1 MNFDLNID
9 NYTTN
14 ELLDLFD
21 LPLNYDKFI
30 LETKENKLKDNIVKS
45 NEIDEE
51 IKTKTINFLFKVKNI
66 LLNNIDEKPV
76 SPVDDNF
83 KKKIEKLYHINYDM
97 GPIALKSSSE
107 HMVQQK
113 ENTPYISSA
122 PSDFFPGIINPIKK
136 RTIKKN
142 LNIDTRF
149 RNNYYSTSSTDFN
162 VVLPISMTGVL
173 SIQLSSIELPTTFYV
188 ISKQFG
194 NNFFSIKIGD
204 ESKLVTISDG
214 NYNKEGIVSAI
225 NNALTNL
232 GGYFQYVYFFININ
246 TSSNNNGSGQ
256 MMVGLSDTIV
266 DNDVTAFNFELN
278 FQANRFGVD
287 DRNTPLPLK
296 FGWLIGF
303 RNGIYVNNQNY
314 VSEGVVDL
322 SGPKYIFLVVDD
334 FNNSVNN
341 GFYSAFNSS
350 MLNKNILARISLSN
364 LNFNVFTENNFNVVT
379 TPREYFGPVNIQNLN
394 IQLLDEYG
402 RVIELNNMDYS
413 FSLILTTVYDI

>member
-1 MNFDLNID
+1 
-9 NYTTN
+9 
-14 ELLDLFD
+14 
-21 LPLNYDKFI
+21 
-30 LETKENKLKDNIVKS
+30 
-45 NEIDEE
+45 
-51 IKTKTINFLFKVKNI
+51 
-66 LLNNIDEKPV
+66 
-76 SPVDDNF
+76 
-83 KKKIEKLYHINYDM
+83 
-97 GPIALKSSSE
+97 
-107 HMVQQK
+107 MVQQK